1 MKKYLLIGAAGLLTT
16 LAVTATVLND
26 KKPVAKKTP
35 KCAKMATRKC
45 TKANMANCTKMN
57 TAACPKGAKADVAKM
72 ERTHCFD

>member
-35 KCAKMATRKC
+35 KCAKM
-45 TKANMANCTKMN
+45 N
-57 TAACPKGAKADVAKM
+57 TAACPKTAKM